1 MDTFNEDPKPGRLVL
16 PLVLIGMIAT
26 TYTFINR
33 VATNNDLEIEPSVE
47 QVVVEPDEEPV
58 SEDTTTT
65 TTTTLPGEVVT
76 YLEEISSEKIQSI
89 DLATKVLEANDK
101 WDNEDTTYQEAKDEF
116 ANFINDAQQFVET
129 VSEPGPPSTFAGLV
143 KSHEELKSLADLI
156 FADTEELLEGLTS
169 SDTGER
175 RSADINS
182 FNNEKFKIQDLE
194 SFDPSNVDV
203 SIFSAGSSVAKK
215 YAQSFID
222 SGGYV
227 IDLSSEFRYDD
238 DKLLIIPEVNGNLI
252 SNLNKPSIIANPNCS
267 TSQLLMILQPIHKK
281 FEIEFVNI
289 ATYQALSRTGKA
301 WLL

>member
-33 VATNNDLEIEPSVE
+33 VATNNNLEIQPTVE

-101 WDNEDTTYQEAKDEF
+101 WDNEDITYQEAKDEF
-116 ANFINDAQQFVET
+116 ANFIEDAEQFVET

-143 KSHEELKSLADLI
+143 KSHEELKSLAELI

-175 RSADINS
+175 RSSALDS
-182 FNNEKFKIQDLE
+182 FNNNINLFQEKIDE
-194 SFDPSNVDV
+194 
-203 SIFSAGSSVAKK
+203 IVA
-215 YAQSFID
+215 INT
-222 SGGYV
+222 SG
-227 IDLSSEFRYDD
+227 
-238 DKLLIIPEVNGNLI
+238 
-252 SNLNKPSIIANPNCS
+252 
-267 TSQLLMILQPIHKK
+267 
-281 FEIEFVNI
+281 
-289 ATYQALSRTGKA
+289 
-301 WLL
+301 

>member
-47 QVVVEPDEEPV
+47 QVVVEPDKEPV

-65 TTTTLPGEVVT
+65 TTTTLPGEVVA

-89 DLATKVLEANDK
+89 DLATKVLEANDN
-101 WDNEDTTYQEAKDEF
+101 WDNEDITYQEAKDAF
-116 ANFINDAQQFVET
+116 ANFIEDAQQFVET

-143 KSHEELKSLADLI
+143 KSHEELKSLAELI

-175 RSADINS
+175 RSAALDS
-182 FNNEKFKIQDLE
+182 FNDNINLFQEKIDE
-194 SFDPSNVDV
+194 
-203 SIFSAGSSVAKK
+203 IVA
-215 YAQSFID
+215 INT
-222 SGGYV
+222 SG
-227 IDLSSEFRYDD
+227 
-238 DKLLIIPEVNGNLI
+238 
-252 SNLNKPSIIANPNCS
+252 
-267 TSQLLMILQPIHKK
+267 
-281 FEIEFVNI
+281 
-289 ATYQALSRTGKA
+289 
-301 WLL
+301 

>member
-47 QVVVEPDEEPV
+47 QVIIETDEEPV

-101 WDNEDTTYQEAKDEF
+101 WDNEDMTYQEAKDEF
-116 ANFINDAQQFVET
+116 ADFIEDAQQFVET

-175 RSADINS
+175 RSAALDS
-182 FNNEKFKIQDLE
+182 FNNNINLFKEK
-194 SFDPSNVDV
+194 VDE
-203 SIFSAGSSVAKK
+203 IVA
-215 YAQSFID
+215 INT
-222 SGGYV
+222 SG
-227 IDLSSEFRYDD
+227 
-238 DKLLIIPEVNGNLI
+238 
-252 SNLNKPSIIANPNCS
+252 
-267 TSQLLMILQPIHKK
+267 
-281 FEIEFVNI
+281 
-289 ATYQALSRTGKA
+289 
-301 WLL
+301 

>member
-101 WDNEDTTYQEAKDEF
+101 WDNEDITYQEAKDEF
-116 ANFINDAQQFVET
+116 ANFIEDAQQFVET
-129 VSEPGPPSTFAGLV
+129 VSEPGPPTTFAGLV
-143 KSHEELKSLADLI
+143 KSHEELKSLVELI
-156 FADTEELLEGLTS
+156 FEDTEELLEGLTS

-175 RSADINS
+175 RSAALDS
-182 FNNEKFKIQDLE
+182 FNNNINLFQEKIDE
-194 SFDPSNVDV
+194 
-203 SIFSAGSSVAKK
+203 IVAVNT
-215 YAQSFID
+215 
-222 SGGYV
+222 SG
-227 IDLSSEFRYDD
+227 
-238 DKLLIIPEVNGNLI
+238 
-252 SNLNKPSIIANPNCS
+252 
-267 TSQLLMILQPIHKK
+267 
-281 FEIEFVNI
+281 
-289 ATYQALSRTGKA
+289 
-301 WLL
+301 

>member
-33 VATNNDLEIEPSVE
+33 VTTNNNLEIEPSVE
-47 QVVVEPDEEPV
+47 QVVVEPEEEPV

-65 TTTTLPGEVVT
+65 TTTTLPSEVVT

-101 WDNEDTTYQEAKDEF
+101 WDNEEISYQEAKDEF
-116 ANFINDAQQFVET
+116 AEFIQDANQFVET

-143 KSHEELKSLADLI
+143 KSHEELKSLAELI

-175 RSADINS
+175 RASALDS
-182 FNNEKFKIQDLE
+182 FNNNINLFQEKIDE
-194 SFDPSNVDV
+194 
-203 SIFSAGSSVAKK
+203 IVA
-215 YAQSFID
+215 INT
-222 SGGYV
+222 SG
-227 IDLSSEFRYDD
+227 
-238 DKLLIIPEVNGNLI
+238 
-252 SNLNKPSIIANPNCS
+252 
-267 TSQLLMILQPIHKK
+267 
-281 FEIEFVNI
+281 
-289 ATYQALSRTGKA
+289 
-301 WLL
+301 

>member
-33 VATNNDLEIEPSVE
+33 VATNNNLEIEPSVE
-47 QVVVEPDEEPV
+47 EVVIEPDEEPV

-89 DLATKVLEANDK
+89 DLATKVLEANDN
-101 WDNEDTTYQEAKDEF
+101 WDNGDITYQEAKDEF
-116 ANFINDAQQFVET
+116 ANFIEDAQQFVET

-143 KSHEELKSLADLI
+143 KSHEELKSLAELI

-175 RSADINS
+175 RSAALDS
-182 FNNEKFKIQDLE
+182 FNDNIN
-194 SFDPSNVDV
+194 PV
-203 SIFSAGSSVAKK
+203 SYTHLRAHET
-215 YAQSFID
+215 Q
-222 SGGYV
+222 
-227 IDLSSEFRYDD
+227 
-238 DKLLIIPEVNGNLI
+238 
-252 SNLNKPSIIANPNCS
+252 
-267 TSQLLMILQPIHKK
+267 
-281 FEIEFVNI
+281 
-289 ATYQALSRTGKA
+289 
-301 WLL
+301 